1 MSWQRGSRWEWDAPP
16 DAVRVRIAGISGGQA
31 QADVANGKVEF
42 AESVTETLPAGKWVA
57 EWELEN
63 GELLPGGTF
72 DVAPSLKTDGLA
84 GVFGKLTHAERMVLA
99 LEELALKAAEG
110 GPLSLSTA
118 DGTSMN
124 FESRDDI
131 STELAKWRRVVQA
144 ERGGRPMMRLRV

>member
-1 MSWQRGSRWEWDAPP
+1 MVYQRGARWEWDAPP
-16 DAVRVRIAGISGGQA
+16 DAVRVRIAGVSGGQA
-31 QADVANGKVEF
+31 EADVANGKVVFEE
-42 AESVTETLPAGKWVA
+42 AVTETMPAGKFVA
-57 EWELEN
+57 EWEMEN
-63 GELLPGGTF
+63 GELVPGGAF

-99 LEELALKAAEG
+99 LEELALKAAAG

-118 DGTSMN
+118 DGTSMS

-144 ERGGRPMMRLRV
+144 ERGGRPFMRLRV